1 MGLGYGGG
9 MNRKV
14 IKSNRLARTLIQQ
27 GFKVV
32 DIAPDKLDSKRSVFV
47 FEMSDELKLF
57 LDNYR
62 KEV

>member
-1 MGLGYGGG
+1 

-14 IKSNRLARTLIQQ
+14 IQSNRLARLLIQQ
-27 GFKVV
+27 GFRVV
-32 DIAPDKLDSKRSVFV
+32 DIAPDKYDSKRSVFV

>member
-1 MGLGYGGG
+1 ME
-9 MNRKV
+9 RKV

-47 FEMSDELKLF
+47 FELSDELKLF

>member
-1 MGLGYGGG
+1 MFD

-14 IKSNRLARTLIQQ
+14 IQSNRLARLLIQQ
-27 GFKVV
+27 GFRVV
-32 DIAPDKLDSKRSVFV
+32 DIAPDKSDKHRSVFV

-62 KEV
+62 KEA